1 MVTHF
6 KQDTHHLVKD
16 TQFHTCRSVCFK
28 YGSKTCRFKYPK
40 PLVHATG
47 FKDGVILRFRSS
59 SRTNY
64 YNRAILVAGRHNMDC
79 KFITNSQDAKSSILY
94 ITDYITK
101 ADLSLYDITSILHAA
116 VEKVDGNLYPT
127 KYNPDLS
134 KGENIAR
141 RRIFTTLNKI
151 DASQERSAQWVISM
165 LLGLNLEFKSHKFK
179 VFNARPLSV
188 FLCNSKSDTSQA
200 PSLSS
205 TISSPSVLPVQ
216 EEYVTPILNKKDAR
230 TVVKGNSQR
239 VNYLLR
245 TKTVTDRYFVD
256 PETSA
261 RSLEEYYHR
270 FTPYKSMDLELS
282 QMTPY
287 EYSMRVT

>member
-1 MVTHF
+1 
-6 KQDTHHLVKD
+6 
-16 TQFHTCRSVCFK
+16 
-28 YGSKTCRFKYPK
+28 
-40 PLVHATG
+40 
-47 FKDGVILRFRSS
+47 
-59 SRTNY
+59 
-64 YNRAILVAGRHNMDC
+64 
-79 KFITNSQDAKSSILY
+79 
-94 ITDYITK
+94 
-101 ADLSLYDITSILHAA
+101 
-116 VEKVDGNLYPT
+116 
-127 KYNPDLS
+127 
-134 KGENIAR
+134 
-141 RRIFTTLNKI
+141 
-151 DASQERSAQWVISM
+151 VISM

-188 FLCNSKSDTSQA
+188 FLCTCNSKSDTSQA

-205 TISSPSVLPVQ
+205 TISSPSALPVQ

-287 EYSMRVT
+287 EYSMRVTKVPLSKTQKESVGEYASHLIDLLPNQSRYSEEHPQYSTHIQVIADISNPRVPPCIPTVLGYILPKEEADPEKFFLILVSIFTPYTMGDAHSITIHPTTKKKYVLGRKLEFVHEHFEDQGSPQAFVD